1 MELEGTRH
9 LRVNMF
15 TSAIL
20 TLSLVAVSARAVPQ
34 PVTPDVQPISLSA
47 RKVPKGHVSSLRKRA
62 GVSANVALD
71 DYFNGTDLQWYGDI
85 QVGTPPQNISVIF
98 DTGSFTLEV
107 TGTECGEPCANQ
119 PKFDTSQSSTYVGSD
134 DVTTLSFS
142 TGIGV
147 DTLQSED
154 EYVLWLRAGHDT
166 VSVGGFSTPDV
177 ALNTIINQTE
187 AFDADPMGGIQGMGP
202 AAIGFWKGLQDQGIN
217 ALFGLYLSP
226 KSVGNA
232 ELTIGGIDSSKYT
245 GDLTYVP
252 ISPTSDGSWELDS
265 PAVYVNG
272 QTVSAI
278 NTERTFIFDSGT
290 PNVYFDDADVV
301 EAIYAL
307 ISPDIKPYDTEPG
320 TYGIACDKIDQ
331 LPAQIDFTFMDTS
344 GTPFNLTIPSSEFNV
359 GPFEAEPTLCQT
371 MINALDG
378 LDLIGGS
385 LLKQYYSVWD
395 ISNQQMAFAKSTS
408 AE

>member
-1 MELEGTRH
+1 MESPPH

-20 TLSLVAVSARAVPQ
+20 TLGLVAVSARAIPQ
-34 PVTPDVQPISLSA
+34 PATRDVQPISLSA

-62 GVSANVALD
+62 GVSTNIALD
-71 DYFNGTDLQWYGDI
+71 DYYNGTDLQWYGDI
-85 QVGTPPQNISVIF
+85 QVGTPPQNVSVIF
-98 DTGSFTLEV
+98 DTGSSTLEI

-134 DVTTLSFS
+134 DVTTLSFA

-154 EYVLWLRAGHDT
+154 EYVMWLRAGYDT
-166 VSVGGFSTPDV
+166 VSVGGLSTPNV
-177 ALNTIINQTE
+177 SLNTIINQTQ

-202 AAIGFWKGLQDQGIN
+202 AVIGFWKGLVDQGID
-217 ALFGLYLSP
+217 ALFGLYLSS

-278 NTERTFIFDSGT
+278 NTKRTFIFDSGT

-331 LPAQIDFTFMDTS
+331 LPAQIDFTFTDTS

-378 LDLIGGS
+378 LDLVGGS

-395 ISNQQMAFAKSTS
+395 ISNQQMAFAKSIS
-408 AE
+408 AQ